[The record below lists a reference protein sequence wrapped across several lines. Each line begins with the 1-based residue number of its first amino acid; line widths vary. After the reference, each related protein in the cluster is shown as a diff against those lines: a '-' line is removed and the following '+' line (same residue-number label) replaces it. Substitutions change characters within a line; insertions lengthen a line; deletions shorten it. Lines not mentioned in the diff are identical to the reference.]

1 VGNSEVIH
9 TWTKKAL
16 LACNGGNLPLRDNQT
31 EIDMSV
37 AFLFPGQGSQV
48 PGMLHTL
55 PDHPAIKRTLDEVSE
70 ALGENVLEL
79 DSPGALRSTVSV
91 QLALLASGVS
101 VACALIAEGVEPE
114 AVAGMSA
121 GAYAAAVTAGVLN
134 LADGVRLMK
143 QRAQGMVELYPKGY
157 GLAAIVGLTEKQVSA
172 LVQGAS
178 TTQNPVY
185 VGNINA
191 PRQIVIAGSNDG
203 MNKVLEAARKSGAR
217 KTVHLDVSEPSHC
230 PLLQP
235 VADTLTKSL
244 QTLHLREP
252 KLIYV
257 GNVTGRALRTA
268 ETISEDL
275 ATNIAHGVRWHDA
288 TTVLTE
294 LGCRLFLEMPPGHVL
309 TELGR
314 EAFPGVRTLAVGET
328 SFTHALQV
336 AAKGKLQ
343 KPT

>member
-1 VGNSEVIH
+1 MN
-9 TWTKKAL
+9 
-16 LACNGGNLPLRDNQT
+16 
-31 EIDMSV
+31 V

-55 PDHPAIKRTLDEVSE
+55 PDHPTISRTLDEVSE
-70 ALGENVLEL
+70 ALGEDVVEL
-79 DSPGALRSTVSV
+79 DSPAALRSTVSV
-91 QLALLASGVS
+91 QLALLASGVA
-101 VACALIAEGVEPE
+101 VARALVAEGVKPE

-121 GAYAAAVTAGVLN
+121 GAFAAAVVAGVLN

-143 QRAQGMVELYPKGY
+143 QRAERMVELYPKEY

-172 LVQGAS
+172 LVEEAYS
-178 TTQNPVY
+178 AQNPVH

-191 PRQIVIAGSNDG
+191 PRQIVIAGSNEG
-203 MNKVLEAARKSGAR
+203 MNKVLEAARKTGAR
-217 KTVHLDVSEPSHC
+217 KAMRLDVSEPSHS

-235 VADTLTKSL
+235 VADALTKTL
-244 QTLHLREP
+244 QALHLHEP

-268 ETISEDL
+268 EAISEDL

-314 EAFPGVRTLAVGET
+314 EAFSGVRTLAVGET
-328 SFTHALQV
+328 SFTHAPLV
-336 AAKGKLQ
+336 AANGKVQ
-343 KPT
+343 KTT